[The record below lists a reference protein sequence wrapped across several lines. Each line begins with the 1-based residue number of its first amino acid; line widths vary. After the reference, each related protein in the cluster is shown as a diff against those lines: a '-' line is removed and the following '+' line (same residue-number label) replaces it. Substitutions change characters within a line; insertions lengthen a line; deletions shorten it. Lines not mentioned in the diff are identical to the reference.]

1 MNVNDPTFGKNVNQ
15 QVVPRS
21 TIRDYGDDGSAYSG
35 ETRRKSVAG
44 SRGKASPPG
53 Q

>member
-15 QVVPRS
+15 QVIPRS
-21 TIRDYGDDGSAYSG
+21 TIRDFGDDGSASG

-44 SRGKASPPG
+44 SRGKASTLG